1 MSTVHHLSGPHRL
14 ELSDTAGAKINS
26 VSATAKTWQKFR
38 DVFYSAD
45 FCISL
50 SCNSLS
56 DGLLMSN
63 QRCLRN
69 ICIQDTSDTA
79 SVVVSKTLLIADGNG
94 NVLLSKNQE
103 CLRQRLYRI
112 SRAWDT
118 VDTRSVIFQKA
129 LIQNQ
134 QYLRHC
140 WYQISDIQ
148 DSTDTEP
155 VMPRHSWYQ
164 TSGIPDSPDTNET
177 GLIQTDNYKS
187 LVSPWKGH
195 YF

>member
-1 MSTVHHLSGPHRL
+1 MDKRCLRHLSGPHRL
-14 ELSDTAGAKINS
+14 ELSDTAGAKINR

-69 ICIQDTSDTA
+69 SGIQDTSDTA
-79 SVVVSKTLLIADGNG
+79 YVVVSKTLLIADGNG

-118 VDTRSVIFQKA
+118 VV
-129 LIQNQ
+129 
-134 QYLRHC
+134 
-140 WYQISDIQ
+140 QISDIPE
-148 DSTDTEP
+148 SAYTESAVP
-155 VMPRHSWYQ
+155 EALL
-164 TSGIPDSPDTNET
+164 IPDQWYPRQHWYRTSNA
-177 GLIQTDNYKS
+177 
-187 LVSPWKGH
+187 
-195 YF
+195 